1 MADSG
6 HPPAELHERLLICR
20 TIKLNAGAHGGHRR
34 CCLAQMQKNAQNKP
48 QIARLILCVH
58 TTLQVYC
65 NLFLTFCLQIPC
77 TSAGV
82 RDKGDILFREREY
95 PLWNLKR
102 KAFRLAVSG
111 LNDLDASGMEMPARG
126 VAAFSSSIRFGLLLF
141 SLSLCL
147 RFVTLTQFPT
157 TSDLYKLAIACQ
169 GGIAGARRNIRT
181 IGRR

>member
-1 MADSG
+1 M
-6 HPPAELHERLLICR
+6 
-20 TIKLNAGAHGGHRR
+20 
-34 CCLAQMQKNAQNKP
+34 
-48 QIARLILCVH
+48 
-58 TTLQVYC
+58 
-65 NLFLTFCLQIPC
+65 
-77 TSAGV
+77 
-82 RDKGDILFREREY
+82 RDKGDILFHEREY
-95 PLWNLKR
+95 PLWNPKR

-111 LNDLDASGMEMPARG
+111 LNDLDASRMEIPARG